1 MPPAASSLP
10 AARSGW
16 AGTNPPAPHHK
27 QARYSTK
34 AQKRRAAAGG
44 GGEDVAFPA
53 GRATVQAGLRSYGL
67 SKAEQQRFAHCA
79 PAYREA
85 R

>member
-1 MPPAASSLP
+1 MLP
-10 AARSGW
+10 AALHPCSELASATTLG
-16 AGTNPPAPHHK
+16 P

-34 AQKRRAAAGG
+34 AQKRRAAAGH
-44 GGEDVAFPA
+44 GGEDAAFPA
-53 GRATVQAGLRSYGL
+53 GRATVQAGLRSFGL